1 MIKIPFLNKFTTDDQ
16 EFYDTQI
23 NEELKYCACSNYVM
37 KFTDVG
43 KNKKA
48 ILIRTKENRLYA
60 LVFMK
65 RDYKGINDALAT
77 LRLNLALVEKEKN
90 DDSSEYQYAQISISA
105 VNQASKNKQDV
116 NILSSLDELLIDNKP
131 LREKEDAISKLLNYA
146 MQKESGE
153 PYLDF
158 YKAGYDRGIQNYLS
172 LSLYDEN
179 ISINDKLLNALVFF
193 KNKEPRVYH
202 LVNSFMR
209 GDFDEMFRYKEEIEG
224 KFSIGTI
231 IKFSQNIIQA
241 QEELPKRKHNL
252 LLYRV
257 GLGVNK
263 DKNIGAENRYES
275 FVSFGTSG
283 GTFTD
288 KETAGDKKPVVY
300 RRILR
305 REDKAVPV
313 DLLENLG
320 IIYLDGT
327 QENEFLLQPFTFKIT
342 GIEQKKDVDIFD
354 IEEIERINPRQLLTK
369 RIDEL
374 EEYLKT
380 NNRID
385 DYEKLKQIRDKILQ
399 KSKKTIKGYNVKDIY
414 YGLRPKKRKT
424 IEKMKNDDFIEL

>member
-43 KNKKA
+43 KNKRA
-48 ILIRTKENRLYA
+48 ILIRTKEKQLYA

-90 DDSSEYQYAQISISA
+90 EHSSEYEYAQISTTA
-105 VNQASKNKQDV
+105 VNQASNSQQDV
-116 NILSSLDELLIDNKP
+116 TILSSLDELLIDNKP
-131 LREKEDAISKLLNYA
+131 LRKKEDVINELISNA
-146 MQKESGE
+146 MQNENGES
-153 PYLDF
+153 YLDF
-158 YKAGYDRGIQNYLS
+158 YKAGYDKGIQNYLS
-172 LSLYDEN
+172 ISLYDEN
-179 ISINDKLLNALVFF
+179 ISVNDKLLNALLFF
-193 KNKEPRVYH
+193 KNKEPRIYH
-202 LVNSFMR
+202 LVNSLMR
-209 GDFDEMFRYKEEIEG
+209 GNFDEMFRYMGEIEE
-224 KFSIGTI
+224 KISMGTI
-231 IKFSQNIIQA
+231 IKLSQNIIQA
-241 QEELPKRKHNL
+241 QEELPKRKHDL
-252 LLYRV
+252 VVYRV

-288 KETAGDKKPVVY
+288 KETVKDKKPVVY

-305 REDKAVPV
+305 KDDKAVPV
-313 DLLENLG
+313 DLLDNLG

-327 QENEFLLQPFTFKIT
+327 QENEFLLPPFTFQIT
-342 GIEQKKDVDIFD
+342 DIEQGEDFDILD
-354 IEEIERINPRQLLTK
+354 IEETGKINPRQLLDK
-369 RIDEL
+369 RVDEL

-380 NNRID
+380 NNRLD

-399 KSKKTIKGYNVKDIY
+399 KSKKTITGYNVKDIY

-424 IEKMKNDDFIEL
+424 IEKNDGFIEL

>member
-1 MIKIPFLNKFTTDDQ
+1 MIRIPFLNKFTTDDQ

-23 NEELKYCACSNYVM
+23 NEELKYCACSNYAM

-43 KNKKA
+43 KEKRA
-48 ILIRTKENRLYA
+48 ILIKTKENQLYA
-60 LVFMK
+60 LVFWK
-65 RDYKGINDALAT
+65 RDYEGINNALAS

-90 DDSSEYQYAQISISA
+90 QGSSEYEYAQISMSD

-131 LREKEDAISKLLNYA
+131 LRKKEEVISELLSYA
-146 MQKESGE
+146 MQYGSGE

-179 ISINDKLLNALVFF
+179 ISINDKLLNALLYF
-193 KNKEPRVYH
+193 KNKEPRIYH

-209 GDFDEMFRYKEEIEG
+209 GDFDEMFRYKETIG
-224 KFSIGTI
+224 QKVSIGTI
-231 IKFSQNIIQA
+231 IKLSQNIIQA
-241 QEELPKRKHNL
+241 QEELPKRKHDL
-252 LLYRV
+252 LLHRV

-283 GTFTD
+283 GIFTN
-288 KETAGDKKPVVY
+288 KETAEGKKPVVY

-305 REDKAVPV
+305 KDDKAVPV
-313 DLLENLG
+313 DLLEDLG

-327 QENEFLLQPFTFKIT
+327 QENEFLLPPFAFKIT
-342 GIEQKKDVDIFD
+342 GIEQSEDFDIFD
-354 IEEIERINPRQLLTK
+354 IEETEKINPRQLLAQ
-369 RIDEL
+369 RVDEL
-374 EEYLKT
+374 EKYLKT
-380 NNRID
+380 NNRMD

-414 YGLRPKKRKT
+414 YGLRPKKRRSV
-424 IEKMKNDDFIEL
+424 EKNDGFIEL